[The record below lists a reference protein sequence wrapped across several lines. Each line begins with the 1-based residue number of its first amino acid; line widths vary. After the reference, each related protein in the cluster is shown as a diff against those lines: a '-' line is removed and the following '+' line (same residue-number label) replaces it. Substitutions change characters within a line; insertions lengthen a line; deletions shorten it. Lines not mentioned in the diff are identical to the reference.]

1 MNHPELSVELFP
13 PKASAN
19 RFWRCV
25 GQLEALNPE
34 FVSITCGALASA
46 HEPAFDTAVSV
57 NANTR
62 LRVCTHVTLSA
73 FPKGRAVEAIDALYG
88 AGIRRVMVLRGDGE
102 HAGDSVS
109 VADVV
114 DQVQRAH
121 PLDIAVACY
130 PETHPMAASAAA
142 DLDCLKQKCDAGA
155 ARAVAQMVFS
165 ADAFL
170 RFRDRA
176 QAHGIDV
183 PLHAGILPVVD
194 FAKAKRLAAQCG
206 AELPRAYEQAYEGT
220 EGNGPVQRELG
231 IAFATELSAT
241 LAAEGVDGL
250 HLYAM
255 NSPGL
260 ATELVES
267 LAIAPNPQP
276 VSQPAIN
283 GNSRSAQVVHA
294 SQLARARFGLRSV
307 VAAV

>member
-1 MNHPELSVELFP
+1 MVLSQTP
-13 PKASAN
+13 PPTFKTVSRRHFEIARPTSDVWSEGQPVTLKCCNVAGMSGSDASA
-19 RFWRCV
+19 RKPPTFKRTS
-25 GQLEALNPE
+25 PE
-34 FVSITCGALASA
+34 TATASGS
-46 HEPAFDTAVSV
+46 PATSHSV
-57 NANTR
+57 
-62 LRVCTHVTLSA
+62 
-73 FPKGRAVEAIDALYG
+73 
-88 AGIRRVMVLRGDGE
+88 RRVMVLRGDGE
-102 HAGDSVS
+102 QAGESVS

-114 DQVQRAH
+114 EQVQAAH

-130 PETHPMAASAAA
+130 PETHPMATSAAA
-142 DLDCLKQKCDAGA
+142 DLDCLKRKCDAGA
-155 ARAVAQMVFS
+155 TRAVAQMVFS

-206 AELPRAYEQAYEGT
+206 AELPRAFEQAYEGT

-250 HLYAM
+250 HIYAM

-267 LAIAPNPQP
+267 LAIAPHPQP
-276 VSQPAIN
+276 VSQPTIN
-283 GNSRSAQVVHA
+283 GASAHVVHA
-294 SQLARARFGLRSV
+294 SQLARARSGLRSV
-307 VAAV
+307 VGVA